1 MARLVY
7 ACRFEVSAA
16 EGLDPA
22 FGEYRNWL
30 VSYYQ
35 ERHGLVN
42 FKFDPSQVSQPSEL
56 PDGHDLSWK
65 NYFSEKGSVA
75 QILWSFPHDGDQG
88 LRWLNDVRIGRFGD
102 RCSIEHQIFIESIE
116 YNISPAQMPV
126 GSPRVVRDLCINSKA
141 YIGDISEIEVKA
153 IPYPVHTD
161 TLTRFLKLLLHE
173 NRRIPII
180 FLSPYAHGETNRI
193 DAKQLAKNLAGVA
206 IVVHVDNSEVT
217 WGLTNAVGRQMS
229 CFNGAARI
237 YWPGFS
243 LEDAPQN
250 HRLFLSSKIEEVGPL
265 SVSRMIERAVF
276 TVAALRF
283 VKDPRVS
290 EVIREVDTI
299 ERQKRFEAQKASK
312 DETWATYA
320 QELDKELDV
329 KNQRIT
335 ELETENKVLKENQR
349 ILLTADYF
357 PDEEKGEND
366 DTENEIMSIE
376 SVAMALQKAEQ
387 KTKNLEILPSAFSSA
402 KESQFQR
409 PQEIYDALH
418 DLDEYVNDWHN
429 GEIKGLTLVKYLR
442 NHGWNRTR
450 MRISQTTKGKYRHHY
465 EFVYQGK
472 KRLFESHI
480 TVGARD
486 FNTCASIHF
495 LFDKNR
501 KKIIVAH
508 CGKHLRNMS
517 T

>member
-30 VSYYQ
+30 VSHYQ

-141 YIGDISEIEVKA
+141 YIGDISEIQVKA
-153 IPYPVHTD
+153 IPYLVHTD
-161 TLTRFLKLLLHE
+161 NLTRFRKLLLHE

-193 DAKQLAKNLAGVA
+193 DAKRLAKNLAGVA
-206 IVVHVDNSEVT
+206 IVVHVDNPEVT

-335 ELETENKVLKENQR
+335 ELEAENKNLKENQK
-349 ILLTADYF
+349 ILFASDLF
-357 PDEEKGEND
+357 SGEGDDCLEDND
-366 DTENEIMSIE
+366 TLIN
-376 SVAMALQKAEQ
+376 SVEMALSKVQKE
-387 KTKNLEILPSAFSSA
+387 TTNLEILPSAFSSA
-402 KESQFQR
+402 KKSPFSR
-409 PQEIYDALH
+409 PSEIYQALF
-418 DLDEYVNDWHN
+418 DLNSFVDYWHKSRH
-429 GEIKGLTLVKYLR
+429 EKGSDGCIQYLKK
-442 NHGWNRTR
+442 HGWKRSR
-450 MRISQTTKGKYRHHY
+450 VRISQTARGKYRSDY
-465 EFVYQGK
+465 EFVYQNEK
-472 KRLFESHI
+472 KLFEPHI
-480 TVGARD
+480 TIGSGD
-486 FNTCASIHF
+486 PNTCASIHF
-495 LFDKNR
+495 WFDQDREKM
-501 KKIIVAH
+501 IVAH
-508 CGKHLRNMS
+508 CGKHLRNKK